1 MKLPNENV
9 VHIPGPPLINI
20 ADLMRK
26 QFPEPKWAVPGLIP
40 EGVSLVV
47 GKPKIGKSW
56 FVLSVGI
63 AVSMGGMALGKIPVE
78 QGSVLYL
85 ALEDNERRLKR
96 RCKKLLP
103 EGINSDKMTFC
114 TRWRRADEGGIEDL
128 DDWLTEMPD
137 ARLVIIDTAAR
148 IRAPKNGGSDG
159 YSDDYALG
167 EALLPL
173 AHKHGVAILVVH
185 HSRKME
191 SDDWMDEIS
200 GTTGLTGGVDGA
212 LVLKRTRGDADATLH
227 VTGRDIEDDRDLAL
241 QWDQQLA
248 TWTIAGDAAD
258 FQQTTARRRVLQAIR
273 DAGKPITAKEI
284 ADRIGEKY
292 DNIRQ
297 IVYKMEDAGDIQ
309 RDGGDN
315 RNGFSFRITGY
326 NNNNNYNL
334 QSEGVEDVTVV
345 MDVISNSKGIT
356 GDAYLPGRLISAAVT
371 ACKGLMVDPHQFLAE
386 LSPDDHPEI
395 ITDPE
400 QARAFAESL
409 AGRLP

>member
-148 IRAPKNGGSDG
+148 IRAPK
-159 YSDDYALG
+159 
-167 EALLPL
+167 E
-173 AHKHGVAILVVH
+173 
-185 HSRKME
+185 
-191 SDDWMDEIS
+191 
-200 GTTGLTGGVDGA
+200 
-212 LVLKRTRGDADATLH
+212 
-227 VTGRDIEDDRDLAL
+227 
-241 QWDQQLA
+241 
-248 TWTIAGDAAD
+248 
-258 FQQTTARRRVLQAIR
+258 RR
-273 DAGKPITAKEI
+273 
-284 ADRIGEKY
+284 
-292 DNIRQ
+292 
-297 IVYKMEDAGDIQ
+297 Q
-309 RDGGDN
+309 RWL
-315 RNGFSFRITGY
+315 F
-326 NNNNNYNL
+326 
-334 QSEGVEDVTVV
+334 
-345 MDVISNSKGIT
+345 
-356 GDAYLPGRLISAAVT
+356 
-371 ACKGLMVDPHQFLAE
+371 
-386 LSPDDHPEI
+386 
-395 ITDPE
+395 
-400 QARAFAESL
+400 
-409 AGRLP
+409 